1 MNEREF
7 LDLLRY
13 YFRKVKPEDV
23 EEILSDYKAHFTE
36 ARERGLS
43 DAQIAAELGHPE
55 DIYASYQSEGIV
67 SEKTK
72 MEKISD
78 NAEYLADK
86 AQQKMHMK
94 KHTKV
99 ALIVASC
106 LSIGATFLMI
116 HPSQAFFL
124 DLPQQKNGIRQD
136 TDKQMNQ
143 PGKDVQDIRIIKE
156 ETPDKQDKADEKK
169 NPAPDNTLKEKS
181 KEKQMPKKDSMKK
194 TPENNKKDMPDTQSK
209 VPPVEGNIPPAVQ
222 K

>member
-1 MNEREF
+1 
-7 LDLLRY
+7 
-13 YFRKVKPEDV
+13 
-23 EEILSDYKAHFTE
+23 
-36 ARERGLS
+36 
-43 DAQIAAELGHPE
+43 
-55 DIYASYQSEGIV
+55 
-67 SEKTK
+67 
-72 MEKISD
+72 
-78 NAEYLADK
+78 
-86 AQQKMHMK
+86 MK
-94 KHTKV
+94 KHTKL

-156 ETPDKQDKADEKK
+156 EMPDKQD
-169 NPAPDNTLKEKS
+169 PAPDNTLKEKS

>member
-1 MNEREF
+1 
-7 LDLLRY
+7 
-13 YFRKVKPEDV
+13 
-23 EEILSDYKAHFTE
+23 
-36 ARERGLS
+36 
-43 DAQIAAELGHPE
+43 
-55 DIYASYQSEGIV
+55 
-67 SEKTK
+67 
-72 MEKISD
+72 
-78 NAEYLADK
+78 
-86 AQQKMHMK
+86 MK

-169 NPAPDNTLKEKS
+169 NPAPDNTLKEN
-181 KEKQMPKKDSMKK
+181 QKKNRCQKRLYE
-194 TPENNKKDMPDTQSK
+194 ENSGK
-209 VPPVEGNIPPAVQ
+209 
-222 K
+222 

>member
-1 MNEREF
+1 
-7 LDLLRY
+7 
-13 YFRKVKPEDV
+13 
-23 EEILSDYKAHFTE
+23 
-36 ARERGLS
+36 
-43 DAQIAAELGHPE
+43 
-55 DIYASYQSEGIV
+55 
-67 SEKTK
+67 
-72 MEKISD
+72 
-78 NAEYLADK
+78 
-86 AQQKMHMK
+86 MK
-94 KHTKV
+94 KHTKL

-194 TPENNKKDMPDTQSK
+194 TPENNKKGHAGYSVKSTTGGRQHPSGRTEMRKSLK
-209 VPPVEGNIPPAVQ
+209 
-222 K
+222 

>member
-1 MNEREF
+1 
-7 LDLLRY
+7 
-13 YFRKVKPEDV
+13 
-23 EEILSDYKAHFTE
+23 
-36 ARERGLS
+36 
-43 DAQIAAELGHPE
+43 
-55 DIYASYQSEGIV
+55 
-67 SEKTK
+67 
-72 MEKISD
+72 
-78 NAEYLADK
+78 
-86 AQQKMHMK
+86 MK
-94 KHTKV
+94 KHTKL
-99 ALIVASC
+99 ALIVAAC

-169 NPAPDNTLKEKS
+169 NPAPDNTSKEKS
-181 KEKQMPKKDSMKK
+181 KEKQMPKKDSTKK

>member
-1 MNEREF
+1 
-7 LDLLRY
+7 
-13 YFRKVKPEDV
+13 
-23 EEILSDYKAHFTE
+23 
-36 ARERGLS
+36 
-43 DAQIAAELGHPE
+43 
-55 DIYASYQSEGIV
+55 
-67 SEKTK
+67 
-72 MEKISD
+72 
-78 NAEYLADK
+78 
-86 AQQKMHMK
+86 MK
-94 KHTKV
+94 KHTKA
-99 ALIVASC
+99 ALIVASG
-106 LSIGATFLMI
+106 LSIGSTFLMI

-169 NPAPDNTLKEKS
+169 NPAPDNTSKEKS
-181 KEKQMPKKDSMKK
+181 KEKQMPKKDSTKK

>member
-1 MNEREF
+1 
-7 LDLLRY
+7 
-13 YFRKVKPEDV
+13 
-23 EEILSDYKAHFTE
+23 
-36 ARERGLS
+36 
-43 DAQIAAELGHPE
+43 
-55 DIYASYQSEGIV
+55 
-67 SEKTK
+67 
-72 MEKISD
+72 
-78 NAEYLADK
+78 
-86 AQQKMHMK
+86 
-94 KHTKV
+94 
-99 ALIVASC
+99 
-106 LSIGATFLMI
+106 MI

-209 VPPVEGNIPPAVQ
+209 VPPVEGNILPAVQ

>member
-1 MNEREF
+1 
-7 LDLLRY
+7 
-13 YFRKVKPEDV
+13 
-23 EEILSDYKAHFTE
+23 
-36 ARERGLS
+36 
-43 DAQIAAELGHPE
+43 
-55 DIYASYQSEGIV
+55 
-67 SEKTK
+67 
-72 MEKISD
+72 
-78 NAEYLADK
+78 
-86 AQQKMHMK
+86 MK
-94 KHTKV
+94 KHTKA

-116 HPSQAFFL
+116 HSSQAFFL

-143 PGKDVQDIRIIKE
+143 PGKYVQDIRIIKE

-169 NPAPDNTLKEKS
+169 NPAPDNTSKEKS

>member
-1 MNEREF
+1 
-7 LDLLRY
+7 
-13 YFRKVKPEDV
+13 
-23 EEILSDYKAHFTE
+23 
-36 ARERGLS
+36 
-43 DAQIAAELGHPE
+43 
-55 DIYASYQSEGIV
+55 
-67 SEKTK
+67 
-72 MEKISD
+72 
-78 NAEYLADK
+78 
-86 AQQKMHMK
+86 MK
-94 KHTKV
+94 KHTKA

-116 HPSQAFFL
+116 HSSQAFFL

-169 NPAPDNTLKEKS
+169 NPAPDNTSKEKS

-222 K
+222 KRGKALNEDYQTPCNSFRDRAYNFHRSLFLLRQHSCGGRTTANAGLPTLSVPIRGICCPGKEDLFPKARVSLYKEV

>member
-1 MNEREF
+1 
-7 LDLLRY
+7 
-13 YFRKVKPEDV
+13 
-23 EEILSDYKAHFTE
+23 
-36 ARERGLS
+36 
-43 DAQIAAELGHPE
+43 
-55 DIYASYQSEGIV
+55 
-67 SEKTK
+67 
-72 MEKISD
+72 
-78 NAEYLADK
+78 
-86 AQQKMHMK
+86 MK
-94 KHTKV
+94 KHTKA

-116 HPSQAFFL
+116 HSSQAFFL

-169 NPAPDNTLKEKS
+169 NPAPDNTSKEKS

-209 VPPVEGNIPPAVQ
+209 VPPVEGKTMQ
-222 K
+222 FFS

>member
-1 MNEREF
+1 
-7 LDLLRY
+7 
-13 YFRKVKPEDV
+13 
-23 EEILSDYKAHFTE
+23 
-36 ARERGLS
+36 
-43 DAQIAAELGHPE
+43 
-55 DIYASYQSEGIV
+55 
-67 SEKTK
+67 
-72 MEKISD
+72 
-78 NAEYLADK
+78 
-86 AQQKMHMK
+86 MK
-94 KHTKV
+94 KHTKA

-124 DLPQQKNGIRQD
+124 DLPQQKN
-136 TDKQMNQ
+136 
-143 PGKDVQDIRIIKE
+143 DIRIIKE

>member
-1 MNEREF
+1 
-7 LDLLRY
+7 
-13 YFRKVKPEDV
+13 
-23 EEILSDYKAHFTE
+23 
-36 ARERGLS
+36 
-43 DAQIAAELGHPE
+43 
-55 DIYASYQSEGIV
+55 
-67 SEKTK
+67 
-72 MEKISD
+72 
-78 NAEYLADK
+78 
-86 AQQKMHMK
+86 MK

-106 LSIGATFLMI
+106 LSIGAAFLMI

-169 NPAPDNTLKEKS
+169 NPAPDNTS

>member
-1 MNEREF
+1 
-7 LDLLRY
+7 
-13 YFRKVKPEDV
+13 
-23 EEILSDYKAHFTE
+23 
-36 ARERGLS
+36 
-43 DAQIAAELGHPE
+43 
-55 DIYASYQSEGIV
+55 
-67 SEKTK
+67 
-72 MEKISD
+72 
-78 NAEYLADK
+78 
-86 AQQKMHMK
+86 MK

-106 LSIGATFLMI
+106 LSISATFLMI

-156 ETPDKQDKADEKK
+156 ETPDKQDKANEKK
-169 NPAPDNTLKEKS
+169 NPAPDNTS

>member
-1 MNEREF
+1 
-7 LDLLRY
+7 
-13 YFRKVKPEDV
+13 
-23 EEILSDYKAHFTE
+23 
-36 ARERGLS
+36 
-43 DAQIAAELGHPE
+43 
-55 DIYASYQSEGIV
+55 
-67 SEKTK
+67 
-72 MEKISD
+72 
-78 NAEYLADK
+78 
-86 AQQKMHMK
+86 MK

-169 NPAPDNTLKEKS
+169 NPAPDNTKNPAPDNTLKEKS

>member
-1 MNEREF
+1 
-7 LDLLRY
+7 
-13 YFRKVKPEDV
+13 
-23 EEILSDYKAHFTE
+23 
-36 ARERGLS
+36 
-43 DAQIAAELGHPE
+43 
-55 DIYASYQSEGIV
+55 
-67 SEKTK
+67 
-72 MEKISD
+72 
-78 NAEYLADK
+78 
-86 AQQKMHMK
+86 MK

-169 NPAPDNTLKEKS
+169 NPAPDNTTSKEKS

>member
-1 MNEREF
+1 
-7 LDLLRY
+7 
-13 YFRKVKPEDV
+13 
-23 EEILSDYKAHFTE
+23 
-36 ARERGLS
+36 
-43 DAQIAAELGHPE
+43 
-55 DIYASYQSEGIV
+55 
-67 SEKTK
+67 
-72 MEKISD
+72 
-78 NAEYLADK
+78 
-86 AQQKMHMK
+86 MK
-94 KHTKV
+94 KHTKA

-106 LSIGATFLMI
+106 LSINATFLMI

-169 NPAPDNTLKEKS
+169 NPAPDNTSKEKS
-181 KEKQMPKKDSMKK
+181 KEKQMPKKDSTKK

>member
-1 MNEREF
+1 
-7 LDLLRY
+7 
-13 YFRKVKPEDV
+13 
-23 EEILSDYKAHFTE
+23 
-36 ARERGLS
+36 
-43 DAQIAAELGHPE
+43 
-55 DIYASYQSEGIV
+55 
-67 SEKTK
+67 
-72 MEKISD
+72 
-78 NAEYLADK
+78 
-86 AQQKMHMK
+86 MK
-94 KHTKV
+94 KHTKA

-181 KEKQMPKKDSMKK
+181 KEKQMPKKRLYE
-194 TPENNKKDMPDTQSK
+194 ENSGK
-209 VPPVEGNIPPAVQ
+209 
-222 K
+222 

>member
-1 MNEREF
+1 
-7 LDLLRY
+7 
-13 YFRKVKPEDV
+13 
-23 EEILSDYKAHFTE
+23 
-36 ARERGLS
+36 
-43 DAQIAAELGHPE
+43 
-55 DIYASYQSEGIV
+55 
-67 SEKTK
+67 
-72 MEKISD
+72 
-78 NAEYLADK
+78 
-86 AQQKMHMK
+86 MK
-94 KHTKV
+94 KHTKA

-106 LSIGATFLMI
+106 LSISATFLMI

-169 NPAPDNTLKEKS
+169 NPAPDNTSKEKS
-181 KEKQMPKKDSMKK
+181 KEKQMPKKDSTKK

>member
-1 MNEREF
+1 
-7 LDLLRY
+7 
-13 YFRKVKPEDV
+13 
-23 EEILSDYKAHFTE
+23 
-36 ARERGLS
+36 
-43 DAQIAAELGHPE
+43 
-55 DIYASYQSEGIV
+55 
-67 SEKTK
+67 
-72 MEKISD
+72 
-78 NAEYLADK
+78 
-86 AQQKMHMK
+86 MK
-94 KHTKV
+94 KHTKA

-106 LSIGATFLMI
+106 LSIGATFLKI

-169 NPAPDNTLKEKS
+169 NPAPDNTSKEKS
-181 KEKQMPKKDSMKK
+181 KEKQMPKKDSTKK